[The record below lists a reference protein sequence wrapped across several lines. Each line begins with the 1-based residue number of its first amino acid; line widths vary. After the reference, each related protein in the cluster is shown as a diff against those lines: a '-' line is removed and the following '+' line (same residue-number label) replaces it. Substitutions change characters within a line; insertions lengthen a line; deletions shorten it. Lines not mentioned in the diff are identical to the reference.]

1 MKEKFSFLKDKKN
14 RKIVINIVAVIALLC
29 IAVGISFAGGYWS
42 YTSSNDNT
50 LESGSVSLT
59 YLESTCSVPA
69 RFPHGSRHG
78 CVRLWRGFF
87 SGLPA
92 AWA

>member
-59 YLESTCSVPA
+59 YLESTSEINLTNA
-69 RFPHGSRHG
+69 
-78 CVRLWRGFF
+78 
-87 SGLPA
+87 LPMSDKDGKFTSN
-92 AWA
+92 